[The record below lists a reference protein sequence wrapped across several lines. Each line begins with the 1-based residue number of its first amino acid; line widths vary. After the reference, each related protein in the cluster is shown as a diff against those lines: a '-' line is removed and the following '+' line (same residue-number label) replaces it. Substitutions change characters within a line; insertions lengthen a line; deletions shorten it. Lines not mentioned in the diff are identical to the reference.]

1 MLKFWL
7 FVFLV
12 LLSKF
17 SLTQKQKE
25 IPFQVAQN
33 YFVNNSYKQGELSSF
48 KFSNA
53 LEFEKFIG
61 MATIQGEKGQP
72 TIIDFTKQFVII
84 VINDITNV
92 QTELIPEKLILF
104 GKKKLK
110 FVYKTIQGE
119 QTTFMMQPFTMIIVD
134 KKYKNFKIELET
146 YAVL

>member
-33 YFVNNSYKQGELSSF
+33 YFVNNSYKQGELSSY
-48 KFSNA
+48 KISNA

-61 MATIQGEKGQP
+61 MATIQGEKGKP
-72 TIIDFTKQFVII
+72 TIIDFTKQFVIV
-84 VINDITNV
+84 VINEVTNV

-119 QTTFMMQPFTMIIVD
+119 QTNFMMQPFTMIIVD